1 MPNKRLFCEIAVW
14 TNVARV
20 QLSFGMPFLVPNQ
33 VFLFSKLFLT
43 GTTHKGFFAV
53 VQSTVQG
60 KAVFVAGA
68 FLASTATVR
77 HVTGTCFHVT
87 GELSFFAL
95 ALLAGRA

>member
-1 MPNKRLFCEIAVW
+1 MPNQRLFCEIAVW

-20 QLSFGMPFLVPNQ
+20 QLSFGMPSLVPNQ
-33 VFLFSKLFLT
+33 VFLLSKLFLT
-43 GTTHKGFFAV
+43 GTTHEGFFAA
-53 VQSTVQG
+53 VQPTVQG

-77 HVTGTCFHVT
+77 HTTGMCSRVT
-87 GELSFFAL
+87 GEWRFFAL